1 LTEIDIYRDV
11 VSGPLGSRGVV
22 VSVNEGEDWLSM
34 EDESEDVMDPIWD
47 RAVELVIEIHDS
59 PGNPEHFD
67 SLVHWLNESPA
78 HLKAFNELGQ
88 IWISAGIALA
98 REIGQPLSELEQ
110 DQRPLMMH

>member
-1 LTEIDIYRDV
+1 LTEIYIYRDV
-11 VSGPLGSRGVV
+11 VSGSLGSRGVV
-22 VSVNEGEDWLSM
+22 VSLKDEDWLSM
-34 EDESEDVMDPIWD
+34 EDESEDVMDSIWD

-67 SLVHWLNESPA
+67 SLVHWLNESPV

-110 DQRPLMMH
+110 DQRPLLMH